1 MAEALKRDYDIIV
14 LKVQAG
20 VGLGA
25 SEGLR
30 ESLVRFTLEYH
41 EEEEARLVEE
51 RRWEFLFS
59 QIVPPTLDRS
69 MTRGSGPPIQLPA
82 MMLDELRDWFRD
94 NTKRKRPL
102 WVHLVKPYGLLRI
115 VPWERLL
122 GKALD
127 IPILMLPDFIFPPPR
142 EAMKVLDVV
151 LCGSAPLGYEG
162 LSVLQAMRQ
171 AADRILASR
180 AASRRVR
187 LHVFAD
193 RDIAEPLSREW
204 QANGQLGSSIA
215 VYGHDGAAPYVSEDR
230 SSRLV
235 DEAGT
240 LRSPW
245 LLWMRDALAGQG
257 VDVIHFIC
265 HGYFARERGALLF
278 AQSPLERT
286 DRYLAGPVSAAE
298 LGTFLTQV
306 GAWSTVFTSLP
317 DNHSELGLR
326 WLADEIAQSRP
337 GPMMMHSLNEDPG
350 ATALEA
356 GYGFLYNVEPQEPP
370 ASKALFIYC
379 QPYLDTGAVRI
390 SSASPAESQRTLQ
403 SAQAARGIARA
414 TLRSRAEMRWHDLA
428 DRHIAQPSP
437 FPVPLAPIA
446 RNLYQ
451 EQAAALPLES
461 SPLDPFFEAERVS
474 SLVAS
479 TERFAEQVQLHY
491 QQLARDELL
500 PSSDR
505 KAAETQAT
513 FDTLAKLRAAVAD
526 LETRSAGPP
535 PERSA

>member
-1 MAEALKRDYDIIV
+1 MAELIKRDYDIVV

-25 SEGLR
+25 SAGLR
-30 ESLVRFTLEYH
+30 ESLVRFTLQYH
-41 EEEEARLVEE
+41 EEARLVDGP
-51 RRWEFLFS
+51 RWEFLFS
-59 QIVPPTLDRS
+59 EIAPPTLDRS
-69 MTRGSGPPIQLPA
+69 MTRGIGPPTQLPTK
-82 MMLDELRDWFRD
+82 MLTELREWFSMM
-94 NTKRKRPL
+94 TESKPL

-122 GKALD
+122 GEALD

-162 LSVLQAMRQ
+162 HSVFQAMQQ
-171 AADRILASR
+171 AADRILASG
-180 AASRRVR
+180 AVSRRVR

-193 RDIAEPLSREW
+193 REIAEPLSHQW
-204 QANGQLGSSIA
+204 QADGRLGTSIA
-215 VYGHDGAAPYVSEDR
+215 VYGHDRAAPYVSEDL

-235 DEAGT
+235 DEAGM

-245 LLWMRDALAGQG
+245 LLWMRDALAGLG

-265 HGYFARERGALLF
+265 HGYLARERGALLF
-278 AQSPLERT
+278 AQSPIERT

-350 ATALEA
+350 AAALEA

-390 SSASPAESQRTLQ
+390 ASADLVGE
-403 SAQAARGIARA
+403 QAGGIARA
-414 TLRSRAEMRWHDLA
+414 RWGLALRLRRGGPPYRRSRCRWRRSLA
-428 DRHIAQPSP
+428 ICTRSRRRCCRSRVRRSTSSSARIACRRSSHRLNASPSRCSCGTSSSRAMNCCRP
-437 FPVPLAPIA
+437 
-446 RNLYQ
+446 
-451 EQAAALPLES
+451 AAARPRKCRR
-461 SPLDPFFEAERVS
+461 P
-474 SLVAS
+474 S
-479 TERFAEQVQLHY
+479 TR
-491 QQLARDELL
+491 
-500 PSSDR
+500 
-505 KAAETQAT
+505 
-513 FDTLAKLRAAVAD
+513 
-526 LETRSAGPP
+526 
-535 PERSA
+535 